1 MASTQKSS
9 SLLPG
14 VAFVTGGG
22 RGLGL
27 AIAVSFAK
35 SGARGVVIVD
45 IQDDETMKG
54 AKAEVESH
62 GNKVKCLPIRANV
75 ADEKDF
81 QSAIAKAVSE
91 FGRIDYAANFAGVGG
106 PHKPISETTVE
117 EWEKVMAVNA
127 TGVFISTK
135 HELLQMMKQDSIEV
149 EAGRVPQ
156 KGSIVNCASVN
167 SVQSMAGTGIY
178 TASKHA
184 VAGITKAAALEARQ
198 HGIRVNSL
206 SPGFIL
212 TKIAEPI
219 VKSDPQV
226 FEVWK
231 TFEARQGRQGKPE
244 EIGDAVALLSSA
256 QMSLVNGHN
265 LIVDGGFTVNTTT
278 Y

>member
-1 MASTQKSS
+1 MAVERQSS

-35 SGARGVVIVD
+35 LGSRGVVILD
-45 IQDDETMKG
+45 IQDDEIMNG
-54 AKAEVESH
+54 ARAEVESH
-62 GNKVKCLPIRANV
+62 GSKVKCLTIRADV
-75 ADEKDF
+75 TKEKEVE
-81 QSAIAKAVSE
+81 SAIAKTVSE
-91 FGRIDYAANFAGVGG
+91 FGRIDYTANFAGVGG
-106 PHKPISETTVE
+106 PYKTIAETTVE
-117 EWEKVMAVNA
+117 EWEKVMAINT
-127 TGVFISTK
+127 TGVFICTK
-135 HELLQMMKQDSIEV
+135 HQILQMMKQDSLEV
-149 EAGRVPQ
+149 DPGRAPF
-156 KGSIVNCASVN
+156 KGSIINCCSMN

-184 VAGITKAAALEARQ
+184 VLGITKAAALEARQ
-198 HGIRVNSL
+198 YGIRVNAL

-219 VKSDPQV
+219 VKSDPQM
-226 FEVWK
+226 FETWK
-231 TFEARQGRQGKPE
+231 TFEARQGRRGLPE
-244 EIGDAVALLSSA
+244 EIGDAVALLSSP

-265 LIVDGGFTVNTTT
+265 LLVDGGFTINETT